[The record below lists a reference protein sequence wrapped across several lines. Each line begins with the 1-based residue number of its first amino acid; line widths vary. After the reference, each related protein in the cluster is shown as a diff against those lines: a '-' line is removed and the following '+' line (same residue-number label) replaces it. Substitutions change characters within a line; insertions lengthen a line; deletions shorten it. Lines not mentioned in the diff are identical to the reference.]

1 MSDTSMKVLV
11 LSCNTGEGHNST
23 ATAIKEV
30 LESHHQSCEQ
40 KDVLLCWSKRKSA
53 SFCRWFVRI
62 YRYFPK
68 LFDISYRYAER
79 HPALFDPG
87 SILNRYVT
95 RGVKKLQYFL
105 EQNKY
110 DLVVCT
116 HMISSLLVTRVQGL
130 LTKPIPA
137 CLIAT
142 DYTCSPM
149 VSNSNMDVYFIPD
162 SSLVREF
169 TRQGIPKNKI
179 VSEGIPVRKD
189 FLVCTPKENAKR
201 LLNISCK
208 QKHLLMMCGSMGCGP
223 IRKLVSE
230 FEATLPEDV
239 VLTVICGTNQR
250 LYRILKKEH
259 DNAHIRIDGFVQ
271 NISLLMDSADLFLT
285 KPGGI
290 SVTEAYFKELP
301 MVFINAVAGCED
313 HNLHYFMDRGMA
325 QSADS
330 IKGIA
335 EICIS
340 LLRDDKKRL
349 EMVKRMHTTYKMN
362 SAEQIYETLFKL
374 HEGKNTGLKKVCTTT
389 ELLAA
394 I

>member
-1 MSDTSMKVLV
+1 MSDASMKVLV

-23 ATAIKEV
+23 AAAIKEV
-30 LESHHQSCEQ
+30 LESHHQICEQ
-40 KDVLLCWSKRKSA
+40 KDALLCWSKRKSA
-53 SFCRWFVRI
+53 AFCMWFIRI

-68 LFDISYRYAER
+68 LFDVSYRYAEK
-79 HPALFDPG
+79 HPALFDSG

-95 RGVKKLQYFL
+95 RGVKKLQDFL

-116 HMISSLLVTRVQGL
+116 HMISSLLVTRVQDL
-130 LTKPIPA
+130 LPKPIPA
-137 CLIAT
+137 CFIAT

-149 VSNSNMDVYFIPD
+149 VANSNMDVYFIPD
-162 SSLVREF
+162 GSLTGEF
-169 TRQGIPKNKI
+169 VQQGISKNKI
-179 VSEGIPVRKD
+179 ISGGIPIRKD
-189 FLVCTPKENAKR
+189 FLVCTPKENAKQ

-223 IRKLVSE
+223 IKKLVSE
-230 FEATLPEDV
+230 FEIALPENV

-250 LYRILKKEH
+250 LYRALKKKY
-259 DNAHIRIDGFVQ
+259 DNDRIRICGFVQ

-301 MVFINAVAGCED
+301 MVFVNAVAGCED
-313 HNLHYFMDRGMA
+313 HNLHYFIDRGMA

-330 IKGIA
+330 IKGIS

-340 LLRDDKKRL
+340 LLRDDKKRH
-349 EMVKRMHTTYKMN
+349 EMAENMHTIHKAN
-362 SAEQIYETLFKL
+362 AAEQIYGTLFTLYCEEKCGQPT
-374 HEGKNTGLKKVCTTT
+374 HE
-389 ELLAA
+389 
-394 I
+394 

>member
-30 LESHHQSCEQ
+30 LESHHQICEQ
-40 KDVLLCWSKRKSA
+40 KDALLFWSKRKSD

-68 LFDISYRYAER
+68 LFDVSYRYAER

-95 RGVKKLQYFL
+95 RGAKKLQYFL
-105 EQNKY
+105 EQNQY

-116 HMISSLLVTRVQGL
+116 HMISSLLVTRAQDL
-130 LTKPIPA
+130 LVKPIPA

-149 VSNSNMDVYFIPD
+149 VSNSDMDVYFIPD
-162 SSLVREF
+162 SSLAREF

-179 VSEGIPVRKD
+179 VSDGIPVRKD
-189 FLVCTPKENAKR
+189 FLVRTPKENAKR
-201 LLNISCK
+201 LLNISRK

-223 IRKLVSE
+223 IRKLVSA
-230 FEATLPEDV
+230 FAAALPEDV

-250 LYRILKKEH
+250 LYQVLKREH
-259 DNAHIRIDGFVQ
+259 HDAHIRIEKFVQ

-313 HNLHYFMDRGMA
+313 HNLHYFIDRGMA

-330 IKGIA
+330 IKDIS

-340 LLRDDKKRL
+340 LLHDDKKRL
-349 EMVKRMHTTYKMN
+349 EMAEKMHTTRKVN
-362 SAEQIYETLFKL
+362 SAEQIYESLLKL
-374 HEGKNTGLKKVCTTT
+374 HEEKNTVLNKACTAT
-389 ELLAA
+389 ELLAV